1 MAELDWGA
9 LDTELG
15 TVYVAV
21 GPAGLRQVWLP
32 RKTRPAGVTVPDIP
46 AEPVAAVLA
55 ELAGYF
61 DGART
66 TYRTPIDWSV
76 VSGFSADVLKALHE
90 RVGRGQVTTY
100 GELAAAVGA
109 PDAARAVGEVMA
121 TNPIPLVVP
130 CHRVLASRG
139 AIGGFGGGVEMK
151 RALLALEGV
160 LPAPLEFDQ

>member
-9 LDTELG
+9 LDTKLG

-76 VSGFSADVLKALHE
+76 VSGFSADVLKSLYE
-90 RVGRGQVTTY
+90 RVGWGQVTTY

-109 PDAARAVGEVMA
+109 ADAARAVGEVMA
-121 TNPIPLVVP
+121 TNPVPLVVP

>member
-1 MAELDWGA
+1 MADLDWGA
-9 LDTELG
+9 LDTQLG
-15 TVYVAV
+15 RVYVAV

-32 RKTRPAGVTVPDIP
+32 RKTRPAGATVPELP
-46 AEPVAAVLA
+46 TEPVATVLA

-61 DGART
+61 RGTPT

-76 VSGFSADVLKALHE
+76 VSGFSATVLKSLYDK
-90 RVGRGQVTTY
+90 VGWGQVTTY
-100 GELAAAVGA
+100 GELAAAVGT

-151 RALLALEGV
+151 RALLALERV
-160 LPAPLEFDQ
+160 LPAPLEFDP

>member
-1 MAELDWGA
+1 MTDLDWGS
-9 LDTELG
+9 LETRLG
-15 TVYVAV
+15 RVYVAV

-32 RKTRPAGVTVPDIP
+32 RKRPPAGVTVPDVP
-46 AEPVAAVLA
+46 TEPVAALLTELA
-55 ELAGYF
+55 EYF
-61 DGART
+61 DGTPT

-76 VSGFSADVLKALHE
+76 VSGFNADVLRSLYD
-90 RVGRGQVTTY
+90 RVGWGQVTTY

-121 TNPIPLVVP
+121 SNPIPLVVP

-139 AIGGFGGGVEMK
+139 AIGGYGGGVEMK

-160 LPAPLEFDQ
+160 LPAPLEFDP